1 MKKEIE
7 LRVEKAILAGK
18 TKQEIFENIKSTNN
32 LQSEELADIIQ
43 SIPSL
48 KVRKKYKSLKT
59 ILIIL
64 LFLNVLVTIFYKIP
78 FFKSLKISGI

>member
-7 LRVEKAILAGK
+7 LRVEKAILACK